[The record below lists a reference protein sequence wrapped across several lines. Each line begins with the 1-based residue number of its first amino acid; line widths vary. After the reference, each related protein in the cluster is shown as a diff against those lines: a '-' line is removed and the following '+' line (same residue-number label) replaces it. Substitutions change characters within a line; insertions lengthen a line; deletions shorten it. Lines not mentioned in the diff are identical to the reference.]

1 MKPFRIDVPDA
12 VLDDLQARLALT
24 RFPQEPAVSGWSW
37 GANLDYM
44 KELVAYWQNDYD
56 WRKAEQYLNQFP
68 QFTAPVTDPE
78 SGEEFSIHFV
88 HVKSGQEN
96 ARPLLISHGWPGSFY
111 ELLGIV
117 DALANPATHG
127 AADAPAFD
135 IVVPSL
141 PGYGFSSGPANPI
154 TPKAIARV
162 FNALM
167 TGTLGYENYL
177 TQGGDWGSVI
187 TSWMGQLYPQHVQA
201 SHYNMLGLKPHL
213 DKNSAPLTDEEK
225 TWIKQLQGRM
235 KQEGGY
241 QAIQGT
247 KPQTLAY
254 GLTDS
259 PVGLAGWITEKF
271 HGWPGAEGSQPP
283 PFSMDRLL
291 TNIMIYWV
299 NGNINQA
306 NWLYTGLM
314 DGTAANLG
322 PGEKVTVPCGFAF
335 FPWDLFPPPPQSW
348 VKRAYNIVHRTDMA
362 SGGHFAAMERP
373 DELVADI
380 RKFFAGQP

>member
-12 VLDDLQARLALT
+12 VLDDLQKRLALT
-24 RFPQEPAVSGWSW
+24 RFPNEPAVSGWSW
-37 GANLDYM
+37 GANLAYM
-44 KELVAYWQNDYD
+44 KELVAYWQKDFD
-56 WRKAEQYLNQFP
+56 WRKAEQYLNGFP
-68 QFTAPVTDPE
+68 QFTAPVTEPE
-78 SGEEFSIHFV
+78 SGEEFHIHFV
-88 HVKSGQEN
+88 HVKSEQAN

-117 DALANPATHG
+117 NVLANPASHG
-127 AADAPAFD
+127 APDAPAFD

-141 PGYGFSSGPANPI
+141 PGYGFSSAPANPI
-154 TPKAIARV
+154 TPKTIARV

-167 TGTLGYENYL
+167 TETLGYDQYL

-213 DKNSAPLTDEEK
+213 DKNSVPLTDEEK
-225 TWIKQLQGRM
+225 TWVKNLQGRM

-306 NWLYTGLM
+306 NWLYAGLM

-348 VKRAYNIVHRTDMA
+348 VARAYNIVHRTDMA

-380 RKFFAGQP
+380 RAFFAGL